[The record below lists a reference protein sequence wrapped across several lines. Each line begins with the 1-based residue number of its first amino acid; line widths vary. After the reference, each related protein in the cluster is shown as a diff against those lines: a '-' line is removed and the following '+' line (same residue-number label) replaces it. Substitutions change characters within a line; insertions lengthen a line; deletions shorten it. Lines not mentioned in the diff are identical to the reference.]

1 MSKSH
6 YSLSDQ
12 TKIDKYF
19 YQEKSFVELKNTMK
33 SLKNDLGLLGIVDI
47 VLNHTANNSEWI

>member
-1 MSKSH
+1 MSH

-33 SLKNDLGLLGIVDI
+33 SLKNDLVLLGIVDI

>member
-1 MSKSH
+1 MSH

-19 YQEKSFVELKNTMK
+19 SQEKSFLELKNTMK